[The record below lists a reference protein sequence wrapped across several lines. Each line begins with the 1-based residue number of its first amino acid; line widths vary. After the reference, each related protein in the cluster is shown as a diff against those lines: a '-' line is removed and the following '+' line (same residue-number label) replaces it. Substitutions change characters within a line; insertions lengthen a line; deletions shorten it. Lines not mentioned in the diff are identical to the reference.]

1 MNLKQLQNALEQETD
16 YSMPVKEYTFEPST
30 IETIDTGIYNWVN
43 KALSLHTTTNEGYK
57 KVPVIW
63 LGAER
68 SFQVKKNQL
77 LRDGDDR
84 LKLPIIAVNR
94 ESITKDPTFKG
105 NFQANYSESD
115 DYKGGTLTITRRV
128 QQEKTRNFTNADVAR
143 ILKDSRQT
151 GPQLN
156 NKKNPVYQE
165 ITIPVPSYITVM
177 YNITLRTEYQQ
188 QMNDLVAPFIT
199 KTGNINGFFFE
210 QEGYKYEGFIDADF
224 TETKN
229 IKDMGD
235 DERMFE
241 TNVTIKVL
249 GYLIGEGI
257 NRERPKVTIKENIV
271 KIRVSRER
279 VIAGDKIPWK
289 EKDNDYRE

>member
-1 MNLKQLQNALEQETD
+1 
-16 YSMPVKEYTFEPST
+16 MPVKEIPFDPST
-30 IETIDTGIYNWVN
+30 IENIDTGFYNWVN
-43 KALSLHTTTNEGYK
+43 KTLGLHTTTNEGWK

-68 SFQVKKNQL
+68 SFQVKKDQL
-77 LRDGDDR
+77 LRDSDSR

-105 NFQANYSESD
+105 NFQAHYNEKD
-115 DYKGGTLTITRRV
+115 DYKGGTVTITRRI
-128 QQEKTRNFTNADVAR
+128 QQEKTRNFNNADIAR
-143 ILKDSRQT
+143 LLKDSRQT

-156 NKKNPVYQE
+156 NKGKVVYQE
-165 ITIPVPSYITVM
+165 ITIPVPSYVNIM

-188 QMNDLVAPFIT
+188 QMNDLVAPFIA

-210 QEGYKYEGFIDADF
+210 QEGYKYEGFIQPNF
-224 TETKN
+224 VETKN
-229 IKDMGD
+229 IKDLGD

-241 TNVTIKVL
+241 TNIEIKVL
-249 GYLIGEGI
+249 GYLIGEGN
-257 NRERPKVTIKENIV
+257 NRDRPKVTIRENIV

-279 VIAGDKIPWK
+279 VIVGDKIPWK

>member
-1 MNLKQLQNALEQETD
+1 
-16 YSMPVKEYTFEPST
+16 MPVKEIIFEPST
-30 IETIDTGIYNWVN
+30 IETIDMGLYNWVDN
-43 KALSLHTTTNEGYK
+43 VLNLSTITNDGYK

-68 SFQVKKNQL
+68 SFQIKKDQL

-84 LKLPIIAVNR
+84 LKLPLISVTR

-105 NFQANYSESD
+105 RFQAHYNEQK
-115 DYKGGTLTITRRV
+115 DYKGGVVTITRRI
-128 QQEKTRNFTNADVAR
+128 QQDKTRNFTNAD
-143 ILKDSRQT
+143 ISKLLKDSRET

-156 NKKNPVYQE
+156 NKHKTVYQE
-165 ITIPVPSYITVM
+165 ITIPVPSYVTVM
-177 YNITLRTEYQQ
+177 YNVTLRTEYQQ
-188 QMNDLVAPFIT
+188 QMNDLVTPFIA

-210 QEGYKYEGFIDADF
+210 QEGYKYEGFIEPSF
-224 TETKN
+224 SETKN
-229 IKDMGD
+229 VKDLGD

-241 TNVTIKVL
+241 TDVQIKVL
-249 GYLIGEGI
+249 GYLIGEGK
-257 NRERPKVTIKENIV
+257 NRERPKVTIRENYV

-279 VIAGDKIPWK
+279 VITGDKIPWK

>member
-1 MNLKQLQNALEQETD
+1 
-16 YSMPVKEYTFEPST
+16 MPVKEFTFEPST
-30 IETIDTGIYNWVN
+30 IETIDTGLYNWVSETL
-43 KALSLHTTTNEGYK
+43 ALHTSTNEGWR

-68 SFQVKKNQL
+68 SFQVKKDQL
-77 LRDGDDR
+77 LRSGDSR

-94 ESITKDPTFKG
+94 ESITKDASFKG
-105 NFQANYSESD
+105 RFQAHYEENS
-115 DYKGGTLTITRRV
+115 DYKGGVVTITRRI
-128 QQEKTRNFTNADVAR
+128 QQEKTRNFTNADLAR
-143 ILKDSRQT
+143 LLKDSRQT
-151 GPQLN
+151 GPQVNN
-156 NKKNPVYQE
+156 NKKTVYQE

-199 KTGNINGFFFE
+199 KTGNINGFFYE
-210 QEGYKYEGFIDADF
+210 QEGYKYEAFIEPNF
-224 TETKN
+224 NETKN
-229 IKDMGD
+229 VKDLGD

-241 TNVTIKVL
+241 TNVSIKVL
-249 GYLIGEGI
+249 GYLIGEGK
-257 NRERPKVTIKENIV
+257 NRERPKVTIRENIV

-279 VIAGDKIPWK
+279 VLLDDKIPWK

>member
-1 MNLKQLQNALEQETD
+1 
-16 YSMPVKEYTFEPST
+16 MPVKEFTFEPST
-30 IETIDTGIYNWVN
+30 IETIDTGLYNWVN
-43 KALSLHTTTNEGYK
+43 ETLALHTSTNEGWK

-68 SFQVKKNQL
+68 SFQVKKDQL
-77 LRDGDDR
+77 LRNGDSR

-94 ESITKDPTFKG
+94 ESITKDASFKG
-105 NFQANYSESD
+105 RFQAHYEENS
-115 DYKGGTLTITRRV
+115 DYKGGVVTITRRI
-128 QQEKTRNFTNADVAR
+128 QQEKTRNFTNADLAR
-143 ILKDSRQT
+143 LLKDSRQT
-151 GPQLN
+151 GPQVNSN
-156 NKKNPVYQE
+156 NKTVYQE

-199 KTGNINGFFFE
+199 KTGNINGFFYE
-210 QEGYKYEGFIDADF
+210 QEGYKYEAFIEPNF
-224 TETKN
+224 NETKN
-229 IKDMGD
+229 VKDLGD

-241 TNVTIKVL
+241 TNVSIKVL
-249 GYLIGEGI
+249 GYLIGEGK
-257 NRERPKVTIKENIV
+257 NRERPKVTIRENIV

-279 VIAGDKIPWK
+279 VLLDDKIPWK

>member
-1 MNLKQLQNALEQETD
+1 MQ
-16 YSMPVKEYTFEPST
+16 VKEIIFDPST
-30 IETIDTGIYNWVN
+30 IETIDMGFYNWADN
-43 KALSLHTTTNEGYK
+43 ILALHTTTNEGWK

-63 LGAER
+63 LGSER
-68 SFQVKKNQL
+68 AFQVKKDQL

-84 LKLPIIAVNR
+84 LKLPIISVTR

-105 NFQANYSESD
+105 RFQAHYNEKD
-115 DYKGGTLTITRRV
+115 DYKGGTVTITRRI
-128 QQEKTRNFTNADVAR
+128 QQEKTRNFTNADIAR
-143 ILKDSRQT
+143 LLKDSRET

-156 NKKNPVYQE
+156 NKHKTVYQE
-165 ITIPVPSYITVM
+165 ITIPVPSYVTVM
-177 YNITLRTEYQQ
+177 YSIIIRTEYQQ

-210 QEGYKYEGFIDADF
+210 QDGYKYEGFIQPDF
-224 TETKN
+224 TEVKN
-229 IKDMGD
+229 VKDLGD

-241 TNVTIKVL
+241 TVVQIKVL
-249 GYLIGEGI
+249 GYLIGEGK
-257 NRERPKVTIKENIV
+257 NRERPKVTIRENYV